1 MKWAKDAV
9 ESRGELLDHA
19 TAKSIRAA
27 SPLTTLSLETHEV
40 ANMARIGF
48 LGLGEMGA
56 PMASRLLHAGHDVAV
71 WNRTVKRTETLAQQG
86 AAVAP
91 SPAKAA
97 AGADFVVTMLATPEA
112 LEQVL
117 FGTAGLAPTLAPGQV
132 LIDMSTVGPDEV
144 RSVAA
149 RLPRAAS
156 LVDAPVRGSVP
167 QATSG
172 RLDIFVG
179 ATDEDYERVRPILET
194 LGSVRHTGGPGS
206 GAAMK
211 LVANLALGAAMVTL
225 GEALSLGESLELKR
239 SMLLDAL
246 ADSPIA
252 PILAAKRANVESGQF
267 APTFKLRHAA
277 KDLRLVTEAAA
288 ARGREL
294 KQARANRAWLDEAA
308 EHGAAD
314 LDFSAVVATIGG
326 EEPSADP
333 RRVKKADDD
342 ER

>member
-1 MKWAKDAV
+1 MAK
-9 ESRGELLDHA
+9 L
-19 TAKSIRAA
+19 
-27 SPLTTLSLETHEV
+27 
-40 ANMARIGF
+40 GF
-48 LGLGEMGA
+48 LGLGEMGT
-56 PMASRLLHAGHDVAV
+56 PMAGRLLSAGHDVTV
-71 WNRTVKRTETLAQQG
+71 WNRTAERTGPLARQG
-86 AAVAP
+86 ATVAS

-97 AGADFVVTMLATPEA
+97 DGRDFVITMLATPDA
-112 LEQVL
+112 VEQVL
-117 FGTAGLAPTLAPGQV
+117 FGTAGLAPALSPGQV

-149 RLPRAAS
+149 RLPKGAS

-167 QATSG
+167 LATSG
-172 RLDIFVG
+172 RLEIFVG
-179 ATDEDYERVRPILET
+179 ATDENYERVRPILEA
-194 LGSVRHTGGPGS
+194 LGKVRHTGGPGS

-211 LVANLALGAAMVTL
+211 LVANLALGAAIVTL
-225 GEALSLGESLELKR
+225 GEALSLGESLALER
-239 SMLLDAL
+239 NILLDAL
-246 ADSPIA
+246 ADSPIG
-252 PILAAKRANVESGQF
+252 PIVAAKRANVESGQF

-326 EEPSADP
+326 EKP
-333 RRVKKADDD
+333 
-342 ER
+342 